1 MRTITLMTVL
11 SLFASGSFAKDLN
24 EQDNLFKCVDD
35 ESLEINTTCLNTK
48 MENNEHFVNF
58 QDNFKSKIDDLG
70 GNVMSTVIFYPELME
85 IRVIAHMD
93 NESSDELALNSAKAP
108 NKAQ

>member
-1 MRTITLMTVL
+1 MRTITLLTVL
-11 SLFASGSFAKDLN
+11 SIFASGSFAKDQN
-24 EQDNLFKCVDD
+24 ETINLFNCVDD
-35 ESLEINTTCLNTK
+35 ASFEINTACLNTK
-48 MENNEHFVNF
+48 MENNDHFVSF
-58 QDNFKSKIDDLG
+58 QDSFNSKIDDLG

-93 NESSDELALNSAKAP
+93 KESSDELALNNAKAP